1 MLFRFEQILHLN
13 LKEKGLNTAPE
24 KRIHSILAFRLH
36 CNHHKSLRTEKIV
49 SGRIGL
55 TIKKT
60 TKVCSEVKSKP
71 PLILPFGEDYQCPP
85 KSKKPPA
92 LVIKPKA

>member
-1 MLFRFEQILHLN
+1 MLFRFEQILRLN
-13 LKEKGLNTAPE
+13 LRGKGLNTALE
-24 KRIHSILAFRLH
+24 KRIYSSLAFRLR
-36 CNHHKSLRTEKIV
+36 CTHHKSLKTKKIV

-55 TIKKT
+55 TIKTT

-71 PLILPFGEDYQCPP
+71 PLKLPFGEDYQCPP
-85 KSKKPPA
+85 KPKKPPA